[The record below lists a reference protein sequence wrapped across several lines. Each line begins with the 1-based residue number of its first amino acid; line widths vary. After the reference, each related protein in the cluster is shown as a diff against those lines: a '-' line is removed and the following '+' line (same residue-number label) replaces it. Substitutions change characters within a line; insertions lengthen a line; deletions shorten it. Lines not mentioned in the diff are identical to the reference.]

1 MKAVISNRI
10 YMPADKQLM
19 DELAKQLTYRI
30 YTKQSAIKG
39 GPDII
44 RTFQRINANMVSLP
58 AGRLD
63 LIPKHYEIV
72 DKRITKPIEDFPK
85 FRFTLRDSQQAI
97 YDAIDDFAILNA
109 PVSYG
114 KTFCGIAFAAKLKQK
129 TLVVTHTTMLRDQWI
144 QEIEKCLGIT
154 PGIVGSGKFDID
166 APIVVSNIQTLVK
179 RVDSIAEEFGTVI
192 LDECLDYETTVDT
205 LELGKVKLGS
215 LVNGKKSV
223 HVRSFDL
230 ENNEEVYRR
239 VVNWYKK
246 PFTDCLKIKHA
257 AGSLKATANHS
268 FFIETDKGVEKV
280 RAENLKLG
288 DRLILTNNTHKANC
302 EITEEFLPVFLG
314 MLLGDGSL
322 DLTNKST
329 NSVRLKITHGE
340 AQLDYLLYKEQI
352 LTKFVSQNI
361 IEGTSGYA
369 NTKIYSFNTR
379 SFIDRFNLKE
389 QIYAGKSSKNR
400 ITPFIADSLTTL
412 SWGFIFQDD
421 GSNTQDNVVFSFC
434 EFDIPSVILLG
445 NSLIK
450 LGLCEDYHI
459 FTCSRGF
466 NYLRLDAENS
476 RIFQKKIAKYIHPA
490 LRYKLTRKDLDKFE
504 PLDIDVGKFI
514 KPYYTREITGIEPAK
529 LTGNHR
535 FNIEVEGTHTYFANN
550 ILVSNCHHTPATT
563 FSSVIDK
570 CKARYKIGLTGT
582 LERKDGKHIL
592 FKDYFGPVLFKPKA
606 ENYMVP
612 EVVIVKT
619 DIMLS
624 GIATWANKVT
634 ELEVYNDKYRNL
646 VIELADSAANQG
658 HKVLVV
664 GGRVEFLERA
674 ATLTKN
680 KAVSITGN
688 ITSLIERQDILAS
701 ISDDAKILFGTCSI
715 FAEGI
720 SQNDLSCIIL
730 ATPINNNPLLT
741 QLIGRIVRL
750 KEGKLTP
757 LVIDINLA
765 GTTGRSQANARLGH
779 YIGKGYKVS
788 TIDKSS

>member
-10 YMPADKQLM
+10 YMPADKKLM
-19 DELAKQLTYRI
+19 DELAKALTYRI

-58 AGRLD
+58 AGRQD
-63 LIPKHYEIV
+63 LIPEHYEVV
-72 DKRITKPIEDFPK
+72 DKRITKPIENFPK
-85 FRFTLRDSQQAI
+85 FKFDLRPAQQEVHDGI
-97 YDAIDDFAILNA
+97 NDFAIVNA
-109 PVSYG
+109 PVSWG
-114 KTFCGIAFAAKLKQK
+114 KTFCAIAIAAKLKQK
-129 TLVVTHTTMLRDQWI
+129 TLVVTHTTMLRDQWV

-154 PGIVGSGKFDID
+154 PGIIGSGRFDLD
-166 APIVVSNIQTLVK
+166 APIVVSNIQTLAKNVD
-179 RVDSIAEEFGTVI
+179 RVADEFGTLL
-192 LDECLDYETTVDT
+192 LDE
-205 LELGKVKLGS
+205 
-215 LVNGKKSV
+215 
-223 HVRSFDL
+223 
-230 ENNEEVYRR
+230 
-239 VVNWYKK
+239 
-246 PFTDCLKIKHA
+246 A
-257 AGSLKATANHS
+257 
-268 FFIETDKGVEKV
+268 
-280 RAENLKLG
+280 
-288 DRLILTNNTHKANC
+288 
-302 EITEEFLPVFLG
+302 
-314 MLLGDGSL
+314 
-322 DLTNKST
+322 
-329 NSVRLKITHGE
+329 
-340 AQLDYLLYKEQI
+340 
-352 LTKFVSQNI
+352 
-361 IEGTSGYA
+361 
-369 NTKIYSFNTR
+369 
-379 SFIDRFNLKE
+379 
-389 QIYAGKSSKNR
+389 
-400 ITPFIADSLTTL
+400 
-412 SWGFIFQDD
+412 
-421 GSNTQDNVVFSFC
+421 
-434 EFDIPSVILLG
+434 
-445 NSLIK
+445 
-450 LGLCEDYHI
+450 
-459 FTCSRGF
+459 
-466 NYLRLDAENS
+466 
-476 RIFQKKIAKYIHPA
+476 
-490 LRYKLTRKDLDKFE
+490 
-504 PLDIDVGKFI
+504 
-514 KPYYTREITGIEPAK
+514 
-529 LTGNHR
+529 
-535 FNIEVEGTHTYFANN
+535 
-550 ILVSNCHHTPATT
+550 HHCPATT

-582 LERKDGKHIL
+582 LERKDGKHVL

-701 ISDDAKILFGTCSI
+701 ISDDVKILFGTCSI

-720 SQNDLSCIIL
+720 SQNDLSCLIL

-765 GTTGRSQANARLGH
+765 GTTGKSQANARLGH